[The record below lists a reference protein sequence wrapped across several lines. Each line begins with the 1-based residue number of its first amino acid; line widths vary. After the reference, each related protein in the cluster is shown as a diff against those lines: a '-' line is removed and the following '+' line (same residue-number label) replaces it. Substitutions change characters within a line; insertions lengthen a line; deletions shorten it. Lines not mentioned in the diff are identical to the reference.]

1 MTHMSLEKNIRESDL
16 QKMNMNNKLMI
27 KVENLRFN
35 SMNKIDGI
43 I

>member
-35 SMNKIDGI
+35 SMNKIPGI